1 MTFALLTDLDCPAML
16 FSSPIYLLF
25 LSVVVFLY
33 WKLPPR
39 FRVPLLLLASY
50 FFYMS
55 WSPPHGL
62 MYGPLI
68 FADSFY
74 FYWLSRAMIRWPQ
87 LKKPLLIFGV
97 TTELCLLGWF
107 KYANFFAETGTAI
120 LRFFHY
126 PVPPVH
132 FDIFLP
138 LAISF
143 TNFVLISYLI
153 DVYRGHEKPDP
164 SFTRFATYVAFFPHL
179 IAGPIVRA
187 SELLRQFD
195 RSPKFEMERLV
206 QGVHKFCIG
215 FFLKVFIAD
224 LIGIY
229 VNMVFGHPE
238 VQAFN
243 TSWTAVYAF
252 SVQLFCDFFGYT
264 LMAQGSALMM
274 GYTLPENF
282 NAPYFAKNMSEFW
295 TRWHI
300 SLSRWLRDYLY
311 IPLGGNRHGKFNTY
325 RNLFIT
331 MGLGGLWHGASWNF
345 VIWGL
350 LNAIFLCVFKTARY
364 FNLTRLIP
372 TAAAIVIT
380 FHAVCLT
387 RVFFR
392 AQDFADAWHM
402 LQAMLNP
409 LVWKTLTEQSGT
421 VEQGATFMSTETAF
435 LFVCLF
441 MGIHWVIRYGRE
453 KLTRPIFREAAI
465 AVGYCLF
472 FYFLFT
478 LGGQSS
484 QQFIYFQF

>member
-1 MTFALLTDLDCPAML
+1 MLFNSLAYILFLACVALLYWNVPA
-16 FSSPIYLLF
+16 
-25 LSVVVFLY
+25 
-33 WKLPPR
+33 R

-50 FFYMS
+50 AFYMS

-62 MYGPLI
+62 LYGPLI
-68 FADSFY
+68 FADSLY
-74 FYWLSRAMIRWPQ
+74 FYGLSVAMIRWPRF
-87 LKKPLLIFGV
+87 KKPLLIFGL
-97 TTELCLLGWF
+97 TTELLLLAYF
-107 KYANFFAETGTAI
+107 KYANFLAQTTAQV
-120 LRFFHY
+120 LGWLQ
-126 PVPPVH
+126 VPAAPQH

-153 DVYRGHEKPDP
+153 DVYRGQEKPDP
-164 SFTRFATYVAFFPHL
+164 SFVRFATYVAFFPHL

-195 RSPKFEMERLV
+195 ENPRFEKARLV
-206 QGVHKFCIG
+206 QGIHRFCTG

-224 LIGIY
+224 VIAVY
-229 VNMVFGHPE
+229 VDFIFGHPQL
-238 VQAFN
+238 QAFN
-243 TSWTAVYAF
+243 TAWVALYGF

-264 LMAQGSALMM
+264 LMAQGSALVL

-295 TRWHI
+295 QRWHM

-345 VIWGL
+345 VVWGL
-350 LNAIFLCVFKTARY
+350 LNGLFLCVYKTAAY
-364 FNLTRLIP
+364 FKLTRFLP
-372 TAAAIVIT
+372 NTLAILIT

-392 AQDFADAWHM
+392 APS
-402 LQAMLNP
+402 LQEAIHFLEALLSP
-409 LVWKTLTEQSGT
+409 WRWQQLSFSTAS
-421 VEQGATFMSTETAF
+421 VEQGHGLMSTETA
-435 LFVCLF
+435 LL
-441 MGIHWVIRYGRE
+441 WVILFLGGHALIRYIRPR
-453 KLTRPIFREAAI
+453 LTQPLWQELSIAA
-465 AVGYCLF
+465 AYGFFCYCL
-472 FYFLFT
+472 LT
-478 LGGQSS
+478 LGGSAS